1 MHATHRGTPAG
12 PRDRPER
19 PTGASG
25 RTRSGPPVH
34 PGRAI
39 VALLAA
45 IGLLAGA
52 LVTAS
57 PAAAATHNNQTA
69 FNYFVGKGL
78 TQRQSAGIV
87 GNLIQ
92 ESGNPINPYANQPN
106 GPGMGIAQWSEG
118 GRWDRD
124 TRDNM
129 RWYAGLSGRSVYS
142 LQAQLDFIWYELTT
156 FSGYGLSSLR
166 ATTTVDGAT
175 TVFMQ
180 KFERCGTCATTQR
193 VSYAKTVLAQY
204 GSGGTG
210 DTSTET
216 SLPVLRQGSSG
227 AAVKTL
233 QYLLRSTG
241 RSVAADG
248 SFGAA
253 TYSAVRSFQ
262 SSRGLAI
269 DGVVGTNTWHAL
281 LPVLRQGSSGEAVKA
296 LQHELRGAGYSLT
309 VDGSFGAATYSA
321 VRSYQSAQ
329 RLTVDGIVG
338 NQTWGS
344 LID

>member
-1 MHATHRGTPAG
+1 MHST
-12 PRDRPER
+12 RPPTKRR
-19 PTGASG
+19 PS
-25 RTRSGPPVH
+25 RP
-34 PGRAI
+34 I
-39 VALLAA
+39 LALLATV
-45 IGLLAGA
+45 GLLAGG

-57 PAAAATHNNQTA
+57 PAAAATNNNQTA
-69 FNYFVGKGL
+69 FTYFVGKGL
-78 TQRQSAGIV
+78 TQRQAAGIV

-124 TRDNM
+124 YRDNM
-129 RWYAGLSGRSVYS
+129 RWYAGLSGRSVHN
-142 LQAQLDFIWYELTT
+142 LTAQLDFIWYELTT

-166 ATTTVDGAT
+166 ATTTVDAAT

-180 KFERCGTCATTQR
+180 KFERCGTCATAQR
-193 VSYAKTVLAQY
+193 ISYAKTVLAQY

-216 SLPVLRQGSSG
+216 SLPVLKQGSSG

-241 RSVAADG
+241 RSVTVDG

-262 SSRGLAI
+262 SSRGLTV
-269 DGVVGTNTWHAL
+269 DGIVGNNTWHAL

-309 VDGSFGAATYSA
+309 IDGSFGPATYSA